1 MKNTFKRIVICLLTV
16 VLCLG
21 VALFAVACNPDSD
34 DSGNGNY
41 IIKVVYPDGTAVT
54 TGTGGPNE
62 DQLQVQVCVDADG
75 GACSIKV
82 AVDANG
88 TATFTADK
96 LPTLPAGAKYHI
108 VLSGL
113 PEGYTYNATAENL
126 YVDSPVT
133 VTVTLSE
140 AGPQT
145 VAYTL
150 TAKDTNDAPLVGAPF
165 EIYAYNPSNSSQT
178 PTLAQATTDSDGVAI
193 FNIVP
198 SDNENLQYK
207 VRQSTGFPYKYEIAA
222 NQDKSFDSE
231 RKMLL
236 TYKYYP
242 NAFSFGDTARLNYK
256 RTPAAQDGEP
266 SVTYTPLQFSLKDG
280 VYEYFYFNP
289 YDETSTATN
298 DNKSAAASGTYNI
311 KFTVSGNAGVTMKQ
325 FSGSAS
331 YVPQNP
337 ETKIPSIVLREVTNP
352 NEGIVVELSA
362 SDNNMSIIFG
372 IVAEGDCSVTISV
385 ERTGDY
391 SYVIPTPVIT
401 TIEPSSTPQN
411 VGNGDLET
419 GNAISLN
426 TTSIIVK
433 DANGIYH
440 VGSENGPIVYA
451 VLNKVIPYNGFAEYS
466 FARLIDLANPE
477 TNPDEYSLY
486 ASIFRITTARDSKG
500 HATAIDD
507 YIEMMG
513 AYCDA
518 TQNTEGLYPLNDDIK
533 NFLENYVSS
542 SISTQPNLYLCAC
555 KYFSQDIVQAEKL
568 NSGAN
573 SVTFTE
579 TDVNGFGRVFRVTS
593 VNGGNYTLGVSV
605 GNTNVTVCNPDEP
618 TEVFIGQIDRDGQP
632 VNVYMFQFV
641 MEAGQSRDFLV
652 RFGEAGTETLT
663 LSGGNDPVEDNT
675 DLALGD
681 NDISVSPDE
690 VYNGKEYIFTA
701 PETGW
706 YLLSVDGS
714 NENILIFDDGE
725 AVIDASVN
733 LLEYKFYLEEGAGMY
748 FYMSWV
754 EIEVS
759 EAVTYSVNFATT
771 AAPQPSS
778 IGLNGGNVNMALS
791 EFILEVSEA
800 GTYSL
805 TFDVGMQFGR
815 DIIVLRVGN
824 GANITVSP
832 QTNFIAAIT
841 VTDDDIVDGAVV
853 ITIVQG
859 VSAEI
864 PVTVQKTA

>member
-1 MKNTFKRIVICLLTV
+1 M
-16 VLCLG
+16 
-21 VALFAVACNPDSD
+21 LFRS
-34 DSGNGNY
+34 
-41 IIKVVYPDGTAVT
+41 
-54 TGTGGPNE
+54 
-62 DQLQVQVCVDADG
+62 
-75 GACSIKV
+75 
-82 AVDANG
+82 
-88 TATFTADK
+88 
-96 LPTLPAGAKYHI
+96 
-108 VLSGL
+108 
-113 PEGYTYNATAENL
+113 
-126 YVDSPVT
+126 
-133 VTVTLSE
+133 
-140 AGPQT
+140 
-145 VAYTL
+145 
-150 TAKDTNDAPLVGAPF
+150 
-165 EIYAYNPSNSSQT
+165 
-178 PTLAQATTDSDGVAI
+178 
-193 FNIVP
+193 
-198 SDNENLQYK
+198 
-207 VRQSTGFPYKYEIAA
+207 
-222 NQDKSFDSE
+222 
-231 RKMLL
+231 
-236 TYKYYP
+236 
-242 NAFSFGDTARLNYK
+242 
-256 RTPAAQDGEP
+256 
-266 SVTYTPLQFSLKDG
+266 
-280 VYEYFYFNP
+280 
-289 YDETSTATN
+289 
-298 DNKSAAASGTYNI
+298 
-311 KFTVSGNAGVTMKQ
+311 
-325 FSGSAS
+325 
-331 YVPQNP
+331 
-337 ETKIPSIVLREVTNP
+337 
-352 NEGIVVELSA
+352 
-362 SDNNMSIIFG
+362 
-372 IVAEGDCSVTISV
+372 
-385 ERTGDY
+385 
-391 SYVIPTPVIT
+391 
-401 TIEPSSTPQN
+401 
-411 VGNGDLET
+411 
-419 GNAISLN
+419 
-426 TTSIIVK
+426 
-433 DANGIYH
+433 
-440 VGSENGPIVYA
+440 
-451 VLNKVIPYNGFAEYS
+451 KVIPYNGFAEYS

-500 HATAIDD
+500 HATTIDD

-815 DIIVLRVGN
+815 DTIVLRVGN

-841 VTDDDIVDGAVV
+841 VTDDDIVDGVVV